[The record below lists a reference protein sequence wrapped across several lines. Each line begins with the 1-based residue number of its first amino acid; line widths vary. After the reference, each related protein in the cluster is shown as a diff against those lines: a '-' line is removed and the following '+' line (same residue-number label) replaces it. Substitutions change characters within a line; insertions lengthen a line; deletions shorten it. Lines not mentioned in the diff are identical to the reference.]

1 MTFRNETLRECVL
14 DKERFLRSA
23 NRRQNFS
30 RDLDFF
36 PCRMKTILDAIAR
49 LNQPQNTASSFLSAL
64 QLLLESEDF
73 DARAGRK
80 SYVNWLNRCSSEGT
94 LNMYVSESP
103 QYFQTWFLQLKRV
116 SPIINLAV
124 DAINRNLSIVFSQRI
139 AELYVKEYA
148 VGLDNLETSAV
159 DLLQALLNLDK
170 RGSGVISGHCLAF
183 LCAKLAL
190 QLPHSRMEAKSRPI
204 KSLLRDNHEIL
215 RFLPKELR
223 IFCIGL
229 LFGSNEIP
237 TESRGTSEV
246 ELDLQMMLYVV
257 PNQVQSNLGIAKSI
271 TRAYGSRTVFPW
283 DLFFIAHYAASLET
297 IDLSLFRRVISDA
310 CSICSH
316 SLDFTYIF
324 YSLGSFILFENPR
337 RGVVVEDLVV
347 SELNGPH
354 RDFFRGFL
362 EFLVVQL
369 RFGFTVEVSSNIRN
383 RLKDKICKSLNRAVI
398 VPFVSELSV
407 LSNFLEFEPI
417 EESDNL
423 VHKIQQRI
431 REKKSEQDEALKRK
445 LAQTS
450 SESELDKLINVLK
463 TKQPR

>member
-1 MTFRNETLRECVL
+1 
-14 DKERFLRSA
+14 
-23 NRRQNFS
+23 
-30 RDLDFF
+30 
-36 PCRMKTILDAIAR
+36 
-49 LNQPQNTASSFLSAL
+49 
-64 QLLLESEDF
+64 
-73 DARAGRK
+73 
-80 SYVNWLNRCSSEGT
+80 
-94 LNMYVSESP
+94 
-103 QYFQTWFLQLKRV
+103 
-116 SPIINLAV
+116 
-124 DAINRNLSIVFSQRI
+124 
-139 AELYVKEYA
+139 
-148 VGLDNLETSAV
+148 
-159 DLLQALLNLDK
+159 
-170 RGSGVISGHCLAF
+170 
-183 LCAKLAL
+183 
-190 QLPHSRMEAKSRPI
+190 
-204 KSLLRDNHEIL
+204 
-215 RFLPKELR
+215 
-223 IFCIGL
+223 
-229 LFGSNEIP
+229 
-237 TESRGTSEV
+237 
-246 ELDLQMMLYVV
+246 MMLYVV